1 MEVRLRDVCVVR
13 GGRAVLEVPDLA
25 FPSGSITAVFGP
37 NGSGKTTL
45 LRCIAGLERPVRG
58 RVEYGAS
65 TEHRARHRIAYAFQ
79 SAVFVRGT
87 VRENLALGLALRNVP
102 HAERRPRIEAAAEEC
117 GIIPLL
123 ERSARELSGGE
134 SQRVNVARAL
144 ALGAPLTLLDEPL
157 AGVDRATRA
166 QLLDDLPGMLERF
179 ATTAIV
185 VTHDRE
191 EAFRLADHLVVL
203 AEGRVLAAGAK
214 RALFLAPASAATAAL
229 LGYTVF
235 ELEDRIVAVAAGA
248 LALAADGDRSEFTFA
263 GTARRVVDM
272 GDGLHLLAEIGG
284 SRVDVPLGVSDA
296 VPAPGTAVRIVPR
309 GARPIIF
316 SARQFEPEQ
325 R

>member
-1 MEVRLRDVCVVR
+1 MEVRLRDVSVVR
-13 GGRAVLEVPDLA
+13 GGRAVLDVPDLA
-25 FPSGSITAVFGP
+25 FPSGAITAVFGP

-58 RVEYGAS
+58 RVEYGAG
-65 TEHRARHRIAYAFQ
+65 TEQRERHRIAYAFQ

-117 GIIPLL
+117 GIVPLL

-179 ATTAIV
+179 ARTAIV

-191 EAFRLADHLVVL
+191 EAFRLAEHLVVL
-203 AEGRVLAAGAK
+203 AEGKVLAAGAK
-214 RALFLAPASAATAAL
+214 RALFLAPPSSATAAL
-229 LGYTVF
+229 LGYTVI
-235 ELEDRIVAVAAGA
+235 ELEDRVVAVPAGA
-248 LALAADGDRSEFTFA
+248 LALAADGERSESAFA

-272 GDGLHLLAEIGG
+272 GDGLHLLADVGR
-284 SRVDVPLGVSDA
+284 SRVDVPLGISDA
-296 VPAPGTAVRIVPR
+296 VPAPGMAVWIVPR

-316 SARQFEPEQ
+316 SARRVEPEQ